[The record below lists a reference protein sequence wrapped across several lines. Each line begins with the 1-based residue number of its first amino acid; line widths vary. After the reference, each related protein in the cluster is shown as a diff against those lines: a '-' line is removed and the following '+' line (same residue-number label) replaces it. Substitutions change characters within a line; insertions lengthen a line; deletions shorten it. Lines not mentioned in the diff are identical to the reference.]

1 MAKYTNV
8 SVETV
13 YQELSTICEN
23 KEAVSPHNS
32 YLILKRLFYITLD
45 DKTKEAGFA
54 FSGPFAKMDYL
65 AKEYHLQ
72 KSIYRALN
80 HFRAKIRTLNNYHSD
95 ELKRTLL
102 YDIRLFA
109 EFVSCIYQEEI
120 PYYLL
125 KYLPNDLWVESS
137 HVERPITESL
147 RVVVDH
153 WDEKFIYT
161 EIVDEISDE
170 AVVCYAYSTDAGD
183 LTPIGRILK
192 KGAQLNLIRPK
203 IRENIYYPEFI
214 IFEPDFLL
222 DISTIA
228 DSFEEYGITPYSYLI
243 KRIMPKKHSQA
254 ILIGNLAGQFLDEA
268 VYNETP
274 TPYLD
279 SVKRFFQAFPMD
291 LATCPDFNSKEFH
304 QKAIRQQQNL
314 QLYTEKQ
321 LDGYRIF
328 DPDKVLL
335 EPSFFCEMLGVQ
347 GRMDLLTDDKKVLI
361 EQKSGKW
368 GFPNGGHQEKHY
380 VQMLFYLAWLK
391 YNQRIPSDDMS
402 CLLLY
407 SRYPSEGK
415 DLNTE
420 NGLIKE
426 GPAPKLLFTALMQRN
441 YIVAL
446 EKALEQGNITLLEQ
460 LTAERLNT
468 SKKNGKLWNN
478 YQKPEI
484 ERILHTIQQASPLE
498 KAYFYRFFTFLEKE
512 YHLAKASFASAW
524 NLSMEEKVD
533 EGMAYCGLS
542 LLEAKVSEGTGVGV
556 DVVKL
561 SIDENGQNNVP
572 NFRKGDVVVF
582 YSYQKNQTP
591 NMCHDIVYRATIT
604 ELHKDSVTLKLRS
617 PQRNKHIFKAK
628 KNVRWA
634 MEHDFLDSSFSSNFK
649 DLFSF
654 LSMQNPARKE
664 LILNQREP
672 EVDPT
677 LQLTGDYGSFNELV
691 LRAKQ
696 AKDYY
701 IVIGP
706 PGTGKTS
713 FALVNI
719 LKETLTDENASVLLV
734 SYTNR
739 AVEEICSKLIKE
751 KIDFIRIGHEHSC
764 TEHFDTSYLLK
775 NRIKSLSNIDE
786 VRNYLQSVRVYVG
799 TTTSIAST
807 SSLFSLKQFDLAI
820 VDEAS
825 QILEPHLI
833 GLFSANNGN
842 AIRKFVFIGDH
853 KQLPAVVQQSEQE
866 SEVTEENLRAIG
878 LENCRYSFF
887 ERILKGHSDQPEFVY
902 MLKRQGR
909 MHPKISQFINEK
921 YYHSM
926 LECVPL
932 EHQTRENIYPEIT
945 VECIFDNTDSRLYTR
960 RMIFYHSRAKV
971 DNSPDT
977 INEDEAQLIAH
988 LVSRIKRLY
997 DLSGKPFDVSKS
1009 IGVIVPYRNQIAMV
1023 KKELEKLGEEGLADI
1038 SIDTVERYQGS
1049 ERDIIIYSTTI
1060 KKKYQLSFLTNNVFE
1075 EDGILIDRKLNVA
1088 ITRAREQMIL
1098 IGDSGILFHSEA
1110 YDQLI
1115 KYLTRKGCMRGN
1127 PLLYKETLE

>member
-8 SVETV
+8 SVETI
-13 YQELSTICEN
+13 YSDLYNICRN
-23 KEAVSPHNS
+23 KEIVSPHSS
-32 YLILKRLFYITLD
+32 YTILKRLFYITLD

-102 YDIRLFA
+102 YDIRLFT
-109 EFVSCIYQEEI
+109 EFVSCIYQERA
-120 PYYLL
+120 PSSLSD
-125 KYLPNDLWVESS
+125 YLPNDLWVESS
-137 HVERPITESL
+137 HADRPITELL

-161 EIVDEISDE
+161 EIADEISDE
-170 AVVCYAYSTDAGD
+170 AVVCYAYATDAGD

-192 KGAQLNLIRPK
+192 KGVQLNLIRPK

-243 KRIMPKKHSQA
+243 KRFMPKKNSQA

-268 VYNETP
+268 VYNEKP
-274 TPYLD
+274 IPYLD
-279 SVKRFFQAFPMD
+279 SVKRFFQTFPMD
-291 LATCPDFNSKEFH
+291 VVTCPDFNSSDFH

-328 DPDKVLL
+328 DPEKVLL

-347 GRMDLLTDDKKVLI
+347 GRMDLLTDDKRVLI

-446 EKALEQGNITLLEQ
+446 EKALEQGNITLIEQ
-460 LTAERLNT
+460 LTADRLNT
-468 SKKNGKLWNN
+468 NKKKGKLWND

-484 ERILHTIQQASPLE
+484 EKVLHTIQQASPLE

-542 LLEAKVSEGTGVGV
+542 LLEANVSEGTGAGV

-561 SIDENGQNNVP
+561 GIDENGQNNVP

-582 YSYQKNQTP
+582 YSYHKNQTP

-604 ELHKDSVTLKLRS
+604 ELHKESVTLKLRS
-617 PQRNKHIFKAK
+617 PQRNKHIFKVQ

-654 LSMQNPARKE
+654 LSMQNSARKE
-664 LILNQREP
+664 LILNQRQP

-677 LQLTGDYGSFNELV
+677 LQLTGEYGPFNELV

-719 LKETLTDENASVLLV
+719 LKETLTDENTSVLLV

-775 NRIKSLSNIDE
+775 NRIKSLSKADE

-799 TTTSIAST
+799 TTTSISST

-833 GLFSANNGN
+833 GLFSANNGY

-866 SEVTEENLRAIG
+866 SEVTEERLRAIG

-887 ERILKGHSDQPEFVY
+887 ERILKGHFNQPEYVY

-909 MHPKISQFINEK
+909 MHPEISQFINENF
-921 YYHSM
+921 YHSM
-926 LECVPL
+926 LESVPL
-932 EHQTRENIYPEIT
+932 EHQIKENIYPKIEGKYFI
-945 VECIFDNTDSRLYTR
+945 DKTDERLYSR
-960 RMIFYHSRAKV
+960 RMIYYLSRAKV

-977 INEDEAQLIAH
+977 INEEEARLTAYIA
-988 LVSRIKRLY
+988 SRIKRFY
-997 DLSGKPFDVSKS
+997 ELSGKPFDANQS

-1023 KKELEKLGEEGLADI
+1023 KKELEKLGDEILAGI

-1049 ERDIIIYSTTI
+1049 ERDVIIYSTTI
-1060 KKKYQLSFLTNNVFE
+1060 KKEYQVGFLTNNVFE
-1075 EDGILIDRKLNVA
+1075 EDGMMIDRKLNVA
-1088 ITRAREQMIL
+1088 ITRAREQLIL
-1098 IGDSGILFHSEA
+1098 IGDIGVLDRSTEYFK
-1110 YDQLI
+1110 LI
-1115 KYLTRKGCMRGN
+1115 KYLKRKGNMFGN
-1127 PLLYKETLE
+1127 PLLYEESEE